1 MLRGKDYFGD
11 FVKTII
17 IGFLCYVVG
26 FLVILFKIIFLS
38 KGISGQEIAI
48 IYYIIL
54 MPIVILSI
62 MGLYFCLL
70 AVIRFF
76 LKNKLLLKINQI
88 LKKM

>member
-1 MLRGKDYFGD
+1 MFQFISFLSSLLRGKDYFGD
-11 FVKTII
+11 FIKTII

-26 FLVILFKIIFLS
+26 LLVILFKVIFLS

-54 MPIVILSI
+54 MPIVILPI
-62 MGLYFCLL
+62 MGLYFFLL

-76 LKNKLLLKINQI
+76 F
-88 LKKM
+88 KK